1 LLNIINPDGKS
12 GPRPKGVGVELQE
25 NMENKIKME
34 NENFEDK
41 ILGKNSPYATP
52 IAIVIVG
59 VMLSGAVFYGLRN
72 PVKETPLQ
80 KAQAQVSALEEAVL
94 PSEGVVLPASWGD
107 LGVQLVNSGTID
119 ADKFKAIYEQRG
131 AFTDEYK
138 NLLLGNNNGQ
148 IKITRE
154 NSGYY
159 LNLFWALG
167 LANKNPILDTG
178 EMMDLKYGGAGNFA
192 STGGW
197 TIAKGNS
204 MDHYSKHAF
213 ITLTLEQQALV
224 DKVSRGIYRPCCGN
238 SVHFPDCNHG
248 MAMLG
253 LLELM
258 ASQGASEQD
267 MWKTALVVNSYWF
280 PDTYLTIA
288 TYMKE
293 KGIEWKNVNPQE
305 MLGANYS
312 SGQGFANIASQVIKP
327 ASSQSAGGCGVE
339 RPAAEVDGIEAVP
352 VETSSTPAPKR
363 QSGCGI

>member
-1 LLNIINPDGKS
+1 
-12 GPRPKGVGVELQE
+12 
-25 NMENKIKME
+25 ME
-34 NENFEDK
+34 NEQHEEK
-41 ILGKNSPYATP
+41 IIKKDSPYATP

-59 VMLSGAVFYGLRN
+59 VMLSGAVFYGLRY
-72 PVKETPLQ
+72 PSKETPLQ

-94 PSEGVVLPASWGD
+94 PSKGVILPASWGN
-107 LGVQLVNSGTID
+107 LGVQLVDSGAID
-119 ADKFKAIYEQRG
+119 ADKFKAIYEQKG
-131 AFTDEYK
+131 VFTDEYK
-138 NLLLGNNNGQ
+138 NLLLGDNNGK

-178 EMMDLKYGGAGNFA
+178 EMVDPRYGGAGNFA

-197 TIAKGNS
+197 ILAKGNA

-293 KGIEWKNVNPQE
+293 KEIKWKNVNPQE
-305 MLGANYS
+305 MLSASYS
-312 SGQGFANIASQVIKP
+312 SAQGFANIASQVTKP
-327 ASSQSAGGCGVE
+327 ASSQSAGGCGVDTGGAHANDSA
-339 RPAAEVDGIEAVP
+339 PAQ
-352 VETSSTPAPKR
+352 KQ